1 MGDLES
7 LLLVIA
13 AIYLTECAVWVRRS
27 SVAAQTGWGSQWR
40 LRHPGVVWGNAHGA
54 VVLANPLPP
63 LGTVLLSHPFPVSLS
78 PQAMLSFT
86 AVCLDAGGRPPQA
99 AHWLKY
105 SEAQTISTEGKSVLV
120 NGTDFVKA
128 SSPTAA
134 RRLAGLLRELK
145 GLTER
150 ERAPAI
156 RRALAATLNAKAAR
170 KRWEEFH
177 GGFGNPSLSSSR
189 GNEAPISSENASH
202 AGDQSLLTSA
212 ATIFRIRSQAQGP
225 RLRWLGNI
233 LFVYLFVISPALI
246 WYFGFRL
253 AGLWVVAGLLA
264 QTFTIGWRFW
274 RAHGGLYPGGSEERF
289 VPFLTMLLAP
299 PSAIRAHDL
308 LARRLV
314 ENFHPLV
321 VAEVFCPGAPLH
333 RLARRVLLDLCFPLL
348 PSAPSSEAAVVQ
360 PEEWFRGVLSEECE
374 RAVERAGLKP
384 SELTQPPARSEA
396 THRSYCPRCDAQFV
410 VEAGTCADCGG
421 RALAA
426 FL

>member
-27 SVAAQTGWGSQWR
+27 SMAAQAGWGGQWR

-86 AVCLDAGGRPPQA
+86 AICLDAGGRPPQTA
-99 AHWLKY
+99 RWLKY
-105 SEAQTISTEGKSVLV
+105 SEAQTIGTEGKSVLV
-120 NGTDFVKA
+120 NGTVFVKA

-145 GLTER
+145 ALSEK

-156 RRALAATLNAKAAR
+156 RRALAATLDAKAAR
-170 KRWEEFH
+170 KRWQEFQS
-177 GGFGNPSLSSSR
+177 PS
-189 GNEAPISSENASH
+189 
-202 AGDQSLLTSA
+202 
-212 ATIFRIRSQAQGP
+212 P
-225 RLRWLGNI
+225 RLHWLGNI
-233 LFVYLFVISPALI
+233 LFVYLFLFAPGLI
-246 WYFGFRL
+246 WFFGFRL
-253 AGLWVVAGLLA
+253 AGLGVVAGLLA
-264 QTFTIGWRFW
+264 QTFTIGWHFW
-274 RAHGGLYPGGSEERF
+274 RAHGALYPGESEERF

-299 PSAIRAHDL
+299 PTAIRAHDL

-314 ENFHPLV
+314 ENCHPLV
-321 VAEVFCPGAPLH
+321 VAEVFCPGEPFQL
-333 RLARRVLLDLCFPLL
+333 LARRALLDLRFPVL

-360 PEEWFRGVLSEECE
+360 TEEWFRGVLLEECGW
-374 RAVERAGLKP
+374 AVERAGLKS

-396 THRSYCPRCDAQFV
+396 AHRSYCARCDAQFV
-410 VEAGTCADCGG
+410 VETGTCADCGG

-426 FL
+426 FP